1 MWRRTSLGVVA
12 TLALVLAACGGGGS
26 PTPGGSTAPGESTA
40 PSAPTAEQVLRVPG
54 SDADPPTLD
63 PNLAEDT
70 ASVQVINQIARPLLW
85 TTPDLALTADGGL
98 AADLPEISSDGMT
111 ITFTLRDGIKFSNG
125 DPITANDFVYSWKRA
140 VDPRTAAPYSY
151 VFADVEGAGDLLDM
165 AGADPAPSDAEI
177 DAALENLG
185 VEATD
190 DSTFVIHLSR
200 AAAYFPFV
208 TSLWVTAPIS
218 KDWIDSGESYTEAE
232 NYVGSGPFKMESWS
246 HDEEIVLVPNE
257 NWYGDQPKL
266 SELHIVYGSDP
277 DGFFRAY
284 QNGEVDL
291 AGVPPTNAEQVRNDP
306 EMSQQAV
313 TGSRLCTYYLGFGHL
328 DGTSD
333 SPVENKT
340 FRHAVQ
346 EAIDQQSLIDTVL
359 SGIGTPADSFIPPG
373 MPGHEDYGFGLSYDP
388 TKAQTDLETALG
400 ELGISDASTIN
411 LTLGFNTGS
420 GHEDIMQSIQASLQD
435 NLGIQVTLQGE
446 EWSVYLQ
453 TLREN
458 PPDMY
463 RLGWCADYPHPN
475 NWLYDVFSCDTARGG
490 FCDEAM
496 DELLSQAQVTPKL
509 EDQLPL
515 YQQAQEMLV
524 DDAPAVWVYWY
535 GRFTVV
541 QPYVQGLVVTAGDS
555 ATGDHF
561 YDQISI
567 ADH

>member
-1 MWRRTSLGVVA
+1 MWRRTSLGVV
-12 TLALVLAACGGGGS
+12 TSLALVLAACVEAAAARLPAQAAAEQS
-26 PTPGGSTAPGESTA
+26 AA
-40 PSAPTAEQVLRVPG
+40 PSVATVPQVLTVPG
-54 SDADPPTLD
+54 ADSDPPTLD

-70 ASVQVINQIARPLLW
+70 ASVQVINQLARPLLW
-85 TTPDLALTADGGL
+85 TTADLALTPDGGL
-98 AADLPEISSDGMT
+98 AADMPEISADGQT

-125 DPITANDFVYSWKRA
+125 EPITASDFVYSWKRA

-151 VFADVEGAGDLLDM
+151 VFADVAGGGDLLDM
-165 AGADPAPSDAEI
+165 AGADPAPTDAEI
-177 DAALENLG
+177 AAALDNFG
-185 VEATD
+185 VEAPD
-190 DSTFVIHLSR
+190 DSTFVIHLGR
-200 AAAYFPFV
+200 PAAYFTFV

-218 KDWIDSGESYTEAE
+218 QDWIESGDQYTEAA
-232 NYVGSGPFKMESWS
+232 NYVGSGPFKMDSWS

-257 NWYGDQPKL
+257 NWYGTAPKL
-266 SELHIVYGSDP
+266 SELHILYGSDP

-284 QNGEVDL
+284 QNDEVDL
-291 AGVPPTNAEQVRNDP
+291 ASVPPSNAEQVRNDP
-306 EMSQQAV
+306 TMSQEAV

-359 SGIGTPADSFIPPG
+359 SGIGSPADSFIPPG
-373 MPGHEDYGFGLSYDP
+373 MPGHEDYGSGLSYDP
-388 TKAQTDLETALG
+388 AQAKTDLDAALG
-400 ELGISDASTIN
+400 ELGMQASDIN
-411 LTLGFNTGS
+411 LTLGFNSGS
-420 GHEDIMQSIQASLQD
+420 GHEDIMQSIQASVQD
-435 NLGIQVTLQGE
+435 NLGISLTLQGE

-496 DELLSQAQVTPKL
+496 DELLAQAQVTPTL
-509 EDQLPL
+509 EEQLPL
-515 YQQAQEMLV
+515 YQQAQQMLN

-541 QPYVQGLVVTAGDS
+541 KPYVEGLVVTAGDS

>member
-1 MWRRTSLGVVA
+1 
-12 TLALVLAACGGGGS
+12 VL
-26 PTPGGSTAPGESTA
+26 T
-40 PSAPTAEQVLRVPG
+40 VPG
-54 SDADPPTLD
+54 ADSDPPTLD

-70 ASVQVINQIARPLLW
+70 SSVQVINQLARPLLW
-85 TTPDLALTADGGL
+85 TTADLALTPDGGL
-98 AADLPEISSDGMT
+98 AADMPDISADGQT
-111 ITFTLRDGIKFSNG
+111 ITFTLRDGLKFSNG
-125 DPITANDFVYSWKRA
+125 DPITAADFVYSWKRA

-151 VFADVEGAGDLLDM
+151 VFADVAGGSDLLDM
-165 AGADPAPSDAEI
+165 AGADPAPSDSDIE
-177 DAALENLG
+177 AALANFG
-185 VEATD
+185 VEAPD

-200 AAAYFPFV
+200 PAAYFTFV
-208 TSLWVTAPIS
+208 TSLWVTAPIEQS
-218 KDWIDSGESYTEAE
+218 WIESGDTYTEAA
-232 NYVGSGPFKMESWS
+232 NYVGSGPFMMQSWS
-246 HDEEIVLVPNE
+246 HDEEIVLVPNP
-257 NWYGDQPKL
+257 NWYGTAPKL
-266 SELHIVYGSDP
+266 SELHIIYGSDP

-284 QNGEVDL
+284 QNDEVDL
-291 AGVPPTNAEQVRNDP
+291 AAVPPTNAEQVRNDP
-306 EMSQQAV
+306 TMSQEAI

-359 SGIGTPADSFIPPG
+359 SGIGSPADSFIPPG

-388 TKAQTDLETALG
+388 AKAQTDLNTALG

-435 NLGIQVTLQGE
+435 NLGISVTLQGE

-453 TLREN
+453 TLRTD

-490 FCDEAM
+490 YCDEAM
-496 DELLSQAQVTPKL
+496 DELLAQAQVTPTL
-509 EDQLPL
+509 EEQLPL
-515 YQQAQEMLV
+515 YKQAQEMLV

-541 QPYVQGLVVTAGDS
+541 KPYVQGLVVTAGDS